1 MIRNKSIHTGISRQR
16 EYVIFVNIY
25 IYVFTYV
32 NAITISEKEVT
43 DMKESREGLRKV

>member
-1 MIRNKSIHTGISRQR
+1 MIRNKSIHTGISRQS
-16 EYVIFVNIY
+16 EYVILVN

-43 DMKESREGLRKV
+43 NMKESREGLRKV